1 MCCCQIDREPLLL
14 DKTDKRQ
21 QVLLRLKSKKR
32 IYIRTIKGT
41 IKFQC
46 NTAFDLKTAV

>member
-21 QVLLRLKSKKR
+21 QVLLRLKSKKEFIFAR
-32 IYIRTIKGT
+32 
-41 IKFQC
+41 
-46 NTAFDLKTAV
+46 LKEQ